1 MVFNAILAG
10 FLKFG
15 LVGLFVSSFVS
26 SLFFFPAYATF
37 LIPIYL
43 KLGFN
48 PWHILIVITAG
59 SVIGEIVN
67 YYLGFIGSKYIYHK
81 EMKKAEKWLY
91 KWGGMSVFIF
101 NLIPMFPADIIDALV
116 GFLRMDFKMFF
127 IGMSTAKILQYGLL
141 IFGTEIFFRFVS
153 FV

>member
-1 MVFNAILAG
+1 MVFNAIVAG
-10 FLKFG
+10 LLKFG
-15 LVGLFVSSFVS
+15 LVGLFVSSFAS
-26 SLFFFPAYATF
+26 SLFFFPAYASF

-43 KLGFN
+43 KIGFN
-48 PWHILIVITAG
+48 PWHILIIITAG
-59 SVIGEIVN
+59 SVIGEIAN
-67 YYLGFIGSKYIYHK
+67 YYLGFIGSKYIYRK
-81 EMKKAEKWLY
+81 EMKKVEKWLY
-91 KWGGMSVFIF
+91 KWGGMSVFIV

-127 IGMSTAKILQYGLL
+127 IGMTAAKILQYALL